1 LAEQALPLSR
11 AAHSRRFRPNGDGIL
26 MKADQNQAVLRKLS
40 IAACVLVALPLLF
53 GFLGAHG
60 SKFDAFSHFRTYL
73 SLLLAALAIAALL
86 LRAWLAGIVALCLA
100 VAAFATT
107 IASLNLPFSGPPRLK
122 LISADDT
129 EPVYRLLQIN
139 LRFDN
144 PTPEKVLS
152 LIGRVEPDVVTMDEV
167 SPMWAEKL
175 KLIKTAYPQ
184 QVICPTK
191 ISIGGAAI
199 ISRRPFAGEHPWTC
213 DDWGAFA
220 TARVDFGGR
229 VAEIA
234 DIHLSWPWPGDQHW
248 ELGRLASVLKG
259 LDDTTLLSGDYNAV
273 RWSATVYK
281 VASEG
286 NFKLVPPAGA
296 TWLYRRL
303 PVWLRPYL
311 GIEIDHIMAKG
322 NLVIHSSRIL
332 PDVGSD
338 HAPVLVEFSFTPK
351 PRPSREPVQTVSPLT
366 VSMG

>member
-1 LAEQALPLSR
+1 MAAVLSTAMTIPMYVDHKRAL
-11 AAHSRRFRPNGDGIL
+11 
-26 MKADQNQAVLRKLS
+26 LRKLS

-53 GFLGAHG
+53 GFLGAYG
-60 SKFDAFSHFRTYL
+60 SKLDAFSHFRTYL
-73 SLLLAALAIAALL
+73 SILLAVLAIVALVM
-86 LRAWLAGIVALCLA
+86 RAWLAGVVALCFA
-100 VAAFATT
+100 GAAFATT
-107 IASLNLPFSGPPRLK
+107 IAALDLPFSGPPRLK
-122 LISADDT
+122 LVAADGT

-152 LIGRVEPDVVTMDEV
+152 LIGRVQPDVVTMDEV
-167 SPMWAEKL
+167 SPMWARKL
-175 KLIKTAYPQ
+175 KLIKAAYPQ
-184 QVICPTK
+184 QVVCPTR
-191 ISIGGAAI
+191 IEIGGAAI
-199 ISRRPFAGEHPWTC
+199 ISRRPFAKEHPWTC
-213 DDWGAFA
+213 DDRGSFA

-234 DIHLSWPWPGDQHW
+234 DIHLGWPWPGDQHW
-248 ELGRLASVLKG
+248 QLGRLGSVLKG

-273 RWSATVYK
+273 RWSAAVYK
-281 VASEG
+281 VASDG

-322 NLVIHSSRIL
+322 DITVHSSRIL

-338 HAPVLVEFSFTPK
+338 HAPVLVEFTVAPK
-351 PRPSREPVQTVSPLT
+351 PKPSKEPVQTVSATHDEYGPRRHL
-366 VSMG
+366 GRL

>member
-1 LAEQALPLSR
+1 MGGFVSTAMT
-11 AAHSRRFRPNGDGIL
+11 IL
-26 MKADQNQAVLRKLS
+26 MDADQKRAVLRKLS

-53 GFLGAHG
+53 GFLGTYG

-73 SLLLAALAIAALL
+73 SVLLAVLAIAALV
-86 LRAWLAGIVALCLA
+86 LRAWLAGIIALLFAGTALA
-100 VAAFATT
+100 TTVAAF
-107 IASLNLPFSGPPRLK
+107 NLPCSGPPRLT
-122 LISADDT
+122 LVAADST

-152 LIGRVEPDVVTMDEV
+152 LIGRVQPDVVTMDEV

-175 KLIKTAYPQ
+175 ELIKAAYPQ

-191 ISIGGAAI
+191 IEIGGAAI
-199 ISRRPFAGEHPWTC
+199 ISRRPFAKENPWTC
-213 DDWGAFA
+213 DDRGAFA
-220 TARVDFGGR
+220 TARIDFGGR

-234 DIHLSWPWPGDQHW
+234 DIHLGWPWPGDQHW
-248 ELGRLASVLKG
+248 QLGRLGSVLKG

-281 VASEG
+281 VANDG

-296 TWLYRRL
+296 TWFYRRL

-311 GIEIDHIMAKG
+311 GIEIDHVMAKG
-322 NLVIHSSRIL
+322 DIIVHSSRIL

-338 HAPVLVEFSFTPK
+338 HAPVLVEFSLAPK
-351 PRPSREPVQTVSPLT
+351 PKPSKEPVQTVSPL
-366 VSMG
+366 VIGMG